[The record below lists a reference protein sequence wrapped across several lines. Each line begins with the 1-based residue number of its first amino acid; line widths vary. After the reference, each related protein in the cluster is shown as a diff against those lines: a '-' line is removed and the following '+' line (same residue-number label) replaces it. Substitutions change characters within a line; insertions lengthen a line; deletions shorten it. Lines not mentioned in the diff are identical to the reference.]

1 MEYSDEELSNISLQL
16 LCILDYY
23 TDFADFKVEIT
34 YNPNE
39 ALPYFV
45 KIVNTKDE
53 KPIGGCKSNDL
64 YLALDGAKDSLKDY
78 VFEKTGTPQSLSHVI
93 MEDLGFSF
101 KKLKNNEATGSEHSD
116 GSCP

>member
-1 MEYSDEELSNISLQL
+1 MEYSEEELSFISLKL
-16 LCILDYY
+16 LEILDYDTNSVDY
-23 TDFADFKVEIT
+23 KVEIM
-34 YNPNE
+34 YNSKE

-101 KKLKNNEATGSEHSD
+101 KKLKKQ
-116 GSCP
+116 

>member
-1 MEYSDEELSNISLQL
+1 MEYSEEELSCISLQL
-16 LCILDYY
+16 LSILDYY
-23 TDFADFKVEIT
+23 TKFADFKVEIT
-34 YNPNE
+34 HNPNE

-45 KIVNTKDE
+45 RIVNTKNE
-53 KPIGGCKSNDL
+53 KTIGGCKSDDL

-101 KKLKNNEATGSEHSD
+101 KKLKNDEATGSEHGD
-116 GSCP
+116 RSCP